1 VTVDER
7 DPWAVLDDPSADPAQ
22 ADAEA
27 RAAGLLPTDPRRAA
41 GLTSWLVHRATFDGS
56 TCLPADVLA
65 NALAGYG
72 ITDPVP
78 GVRLADD
85 QGRVVALPEE
95 RLAAPADLAAHEE
108 TVADEVARLLEGT
121 RPIGEGSA
129 LDHALG
135 SGISVVEA
143 ATGAAVRS
151 WADELE
157 ARATAAGARVG
168 WAVAERAAASVGVL
182 AAAEVAVIE
191 GAQRLELADAA
202 AVLTRLGD
210 SARLVLVGDP
220 AQLPSAGPGRL
231 LADLVTSTVVPVS
244 RLEPDETAP
253 AGLVELQRCLREG
266 RLPAVDPD
274 ARDVVVVPVDD
285 PAAAVT
291 RLRQLVESS
300 IPRAF
305 GVPPE
310 QVLVLSPRA
319 DGLLG
324 ADAIRRGLSGSG
336 VKVKVET
343 VQAAAGSRCEA
354 VVLMTPAESAATLSR
369 ALLLTAASCATRHL
383 SVVHQ
388 AGPALAQAVAQRA
401 LPPRRTRLRA
411 LVREA
416 VLGPDGGSG

>member
-1 VTVDER
+1 VSADEQ
-7 DPWAVLDDPSADPAQ
+7 DPWAVLDDPRAEPAR
-22 ADAEA
+22 ADAQA

-41 GLTSWLVHRATFDGS
+41 GLTSWLVHRATLDGS
-56 TCLPADVLA
+56 TCLPAEVLA

-121 RPIGEGSA
+121 PPIGEGSA

-143 ATGAAVRS
+143 ATGAALRTWVE
-151 WADELE
+151 ELE
-157 ARATAAGARVG
+157 VRAGAAGQRVG
-168 WAVAERAAASVGVL
+168 RAVAERAAASVGVL

-202 AVLTRLGD
+202 AVLTHLGD

-231 LADLVTSTVVPVS
+231 LADLAASEVVPVS
-244 RLEPDETAP
+244 RLEPDGTAP
-253 AGLVELQRCLREG
+253 AGLVELLGCVREG
-266 RLPAVDPD
+266 RLPGVD
-274 ARDVVVVPVDD
+274 AGGRDVVVVPVDD
-285 PAAAVT
+285 PGAAVT
-291 RLRQLVESS
+291 RLRQLVQTS

-305 GVPPE
+305 DLPPE

-324 ADAIRRGLSGSG
+324 AVAIRRGLSGSG
-336 VKVKVET
+336 VRVET

-354 VVLMTPAESAATLSR
+354 VVLVTPAESAATLSR
-369 ALLLTAASCATRHL
+369 ALVLTAASCANRHL

-388 AGPALAQAVAQRA
+388 AGPALAQAVAERPQ
-401 LPPRRTRLRA
+401 PPRRTRLRG

-416 VLGPDGGSG
+416 VLGPESGFA

>member
-1 VTVDER
+1 
-7 DPWAVLDDPSADPAQ
+7 
-22 ADAEA
+22 
-27 RAAGLLPTDPRRAA
+27 
-41 GLTSWLVHRATFDGS
+41 
-56 TCLPADVLA
+56 
-65 NALAGYG
+65 
-72 ITDPVP
+72 
-78 GVRLADD
+78 
-85 QGRVVALPEE
+85 
-95 RLAAPADLAAHEE
+95 
-108 TVADEVARLLEGT
+108 
-121 RPIGEGSA
+121 
-129 LDHALG
+129 
-135 SGISVVEA
+135 
-143 ATGAAVRS
+143 
-151 WADELE
+151 
-157 ARATAAGARVG
+157 
-168 WAVAERAAASVGVL
+168 
-182 AAAEVAVIE
+182 
-191 GAQRLELADAA
+191 
-202 AVLTRLGD
+202 
-210 SARLVLVGDP
+210 
-220 AQLPSAGPGRL
+220 
-231 LADLVTSTVVPVS
+231 
-244 RLEPDETAP
+244 
-253 AGLVELQRCLREG
+253 
-266 RLPAVDPD
+266 
-274 ARDVVVVPVDD
+274 
-285 PAAAVT
+285 
-291 RLRQLVESS
+291 VESS

>member
-1 VTVDER
+1 MSVHVQ
-7 DPWAVLDDPSADPAQ
+7 DPWAALDDPCADPAL

-41 GLTSWLVHRATFDGS
+41 GLTSWLVHRATLDGS

-121 RPIGEGSA
+121 PPVGERSA
-129 LDHALG
+129 LEHALG
-135 SGISVVEA
+135 SGVSVVEA
-143 ATGAAVRS
+143 APGATLRNWVE
-151 WADELE
+151 ELE
-157 ARATAAGARVG
+157 ARAAAAGARVG
-168 WAVAERAAASVGVL
+168 RAVAERAAASVGVL

-210 SARLVLVGDP
+210 SARLVLVGDS
-220 AQLPSAGPGRL
+220 AQLPSVGPGRL
-231 LADLVTSTVVPVS
+231 LVELVASAVVPVS
-244 RLEPDETAP
+244 RLQPDDSAP
-253 AGLVELQRCLREG
+253 AGLVELLRGLRDG
-266 RLPAVDPD
+266 RLPAVDPGG
-274 ARDVVVVPVDD
+274 RDVVVVPVDD

-305 GVPPE
+305 ELPPG

-324 ADAIRRGLSGSG
+324 ADAIRRGLSGAG
-336 VKVKVET
+336 VDVAT

-354 VVLMTPAESAATLSR
+354 VVLVTPAESAATLSR
-369 ALLLTAASCATRHL
+369 ALVLTAASCANRHL

-388 AGPALAQAVAQRA
+388 AGPALAQAVAERPQ
-401 LPPRRTRLRA
+401 PPRRTRLRG
-411 LVREA
+411 LLREA
-416 VLGPDGGSG
+416 VLGPEGGFG